1 MDFYEAFCLFD
12 ICGLVVGIFWYYAR
26 QGKEE
31 IIKIELESKTNPD

>member
-26 QGKEE
+26 QGKDE
-31 IIKIELESKTNPD
+31 KLLE